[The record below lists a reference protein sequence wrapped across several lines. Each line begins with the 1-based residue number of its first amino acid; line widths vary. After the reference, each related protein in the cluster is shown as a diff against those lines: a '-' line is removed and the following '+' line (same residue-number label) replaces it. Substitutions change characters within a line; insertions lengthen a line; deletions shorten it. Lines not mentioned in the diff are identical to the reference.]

1 MVLPTSGT
9 ISISDINSCARFTN
23 GNMGINT
30 TSPNYNLDI
39 NGTLKAT
46 TITTGT
52 ILATTSVSSGALHAT
67 NSTVTN
73 AVSTNVSSGTLN
85 LSTGL
90 TAGTILATT
99 SVSSGALHATNST
112 VTNAVSTNASS
123 GTLNLSTGLT
133 AGTILATTS
142 ISSGAVNA
150 TNSTVTNSVATNS
163 SISNLVSSNST
174 IANIFSTLS
183 SIGTL
188 RTDLG
193 VMSDAIMVKASI
205 LTSLTVPNLL
215 ASTSIS
221 SGALHATNS
230 TVTNFVATSITAGPI
245 FASNNVN
252 ASQSIVVQN
261 TNSGSSAY
269 SALTVAT
276 DQSNFNIFK
285 NSSTRTADGGANTT
299 TIRNDGG
306 ALRLQSNTGMGI
318 WVGSTG
324 NVGINTTVPGSPLD
338 VKGDSTWG
346 LTRLA
351 PTTSGGETAIGFFA
365 LNDFTASGQ
374 ATSGNWL
381 LGTGI
386 NNGGASNFNLLRNT
400 TNILTV
406 VTNGNVGIGTT
417 SPTAKLNVS
426 GSTDLFGNLR
436 VGGSS
441 SSTGFNIDLGTSGV
455 AGYRSGYL
463 YGDGTTIYLTNQQV
477 GGLNFGTNNAW
488 DRMVITAAGNV
499 GIGNASPSFPLD
511 VNGTIRNRSSING
524 ANGASIENPNS
535 GSSAYSILTLATDQ
549 PNNFNIFKNSTTRT
563 SDGGAN
569 TTTIRNDGG
578 PLRLQSNTGMGI
590 WVGSTGNVGINTT
603 SPSTMLEL
611 NDSGNSG
618 VDFLKMYQPNLA
630 TGGSTRILLGKSDDL
645 YGRANIT
652 FKNANNNYTNHL
664 GMGVF
669 PYDSAL
675 IINSQGWVG
684 MGTTNPSVKLEVIGN
699 TLIKGGVLKV
709 HDGSDAYGGFEVK
722 GTNGSYIDFGPPGFN
737 YRSRIIHL
745 ESEFSLNFIVN
756 SGIYNTFAMTLAS
769 TGNVGLGTTTPIA
782 KLHVNGSAVIDG
794 SAVINGGSL
803 AVKNGPSGWTGFELQ
818 GSNASYI
825 DFGPDTI
832 DFRSRI
838 VHQESDR
845 SLTFTVNGSTT
856 AIQIASTGRVTI
868 GGSNGSY
875 PLTVFG
881 SSNSGSIGGYAGW
894 YNVYGWQNQ
903 TTSYDVSI
911 YSQNFIMA
919 GQGFVSVSDQR
930 IKKDIIEIEDGE
942 SLSILRQIEPKRYR
956 YIDEYK
962 RGTDYVYGFI
972 AQQVRGVLP
981 AASGLVKDFIPSIMT
996 LATVSY
1002 DSTNDITT
1010 VTLVDNKQHNLT
1022 SENSNSRV
1030 RFFDENDQNTELE
1043 LHEIVSDDIFK
1054 VKGELKGVNTFVYG
1068 VEVDDFHTLNKDA
1081 IFTVAVSALQQ
1092 VDKEL
1097 QETKQKVSNL
1107 ETELTTLQQQYQD
1120 MLARIINLELK

>member
-269 SALTVAT
+269 SILTLAT

-324 NVGINTTVPGSPLD
+324 NVGINTTTPS
-338 VKGDSTWG
+338 
-346 LTRLA
+346 
-351 PTTSGGETAIGFFA
+351 AI
-365 LNDFTASGQ
+365 
-374 ATSGNWL
+374 
-381 LGTGI
+381 
-386 NNGGASNFNLLRNT
+386 
-400 TNILTV
+400 
-406 VTNGNVGIGTT
+406 
-417 SPTAKLNVS
+417 LNVS
-426 GSTDLFGNLR
+426 GDTVIQG
-436 VGGSS
+436 
-441 SSTGFNIDLGTSGV
+441 
-455 AGYRSGYL
+455 
-463 YGDGTTIYLTNQQV
+463 
-477 GGLNFGTNNAW
+477 GGLTVKNSEATGYGRFE
-488 DRMVITAAGNV
+488 
-499 GIGNASPSFPLD
+499 L
-511 VNGTIRNRSSING
+511 NGTAG
-524 ANGASIENPNS
+524 
-535 GSSAYSILTLATDQ
+535 
-549 PNNFNIFKNSTTRT
+549 
-563 SDGGAN
+563 
-569 TTTIRNDGG
+569 
-578 PLRLQSNTGMGI
+578 
-590 WVGSTGNVGINTT
+590 
-603 SPSTMLEL
+603 
-611 NDSGNSG
+611 
-618 VDFLKMYQPNLA
+618 
-630 TGGSTRILLGKSDDL
+630 
-645 YGRANIT
+645 
-652 FKNANNNYTNHL
+652 
-664 GMGVF
+664 
-669 PYDSAL
+669 
-675 IINSQGWVG
+675 
-684 MGTTNPSVKLEVIGN
+684 
-699 TLIKGGVLKV
+699 
-709 HDGSDAYGGFEVK
+709 
-722 GTNGSYIDFGPPGFN
+722 
-737 YRSRIIHL
+737 
-745 ESEFSLNFIVN
+745 
-756 SGIYNTFAMTLAS
+756 
-769 TGNVGLGTTTPIA
+769 
-782 KLHVNGSAVIDG
+782 
-794 SAVINGGSL
+794 
-803 AVKNGPSGWTGFELQ
+803 
-818 GSNASYI
+818 SYI

-838 VHQESDR
+838 EHIESNR
-845 SLTFTVNGSTT
+845 SLSFRVDGSTYAMT
-856 AIQIASTGRVTI
+856 LASTGNVGIGTASPTTKLNVIGGTDVFGPLRVGGNSSSTEFIINLGTTGAGGTRSGYLYGNGTNIELFNQQNGHIVFGTNNTNKVQIAANGNVTI
-868 GGSNGSY
+868 NGLSGSY

-881 SSNSGSIGGYAGW
+881 SSNSGSVGGYAGW
-894 YNVYGWQNQ
+894 SGVYGWQNQ

-996 LATVSY
+996 SATVSY

-1030 RFFDENDQNTELE
+1030 RFFDENDQNTDLE
-1043 LHEIVSDDIFK
+1043 LHEIVSGDIFK
-1054 VKGELKGVNTFVYG
+1054 VKGELKGVNTFAYG

-1081 IFTVAVSALQQ
+1081 IFTVALSALQQ

-1097 QETKQKVSNL
+1097 QETKQTVNDLLQRIQAL
-1107 ETELTTLQQQYQD
+1107 EN
-1120 MLARIINLELK
+1120 AN